1 MQEKIILGKEEI
13 RRSLA
18 RIAHEIVEKNK
29 GASNIALIGIWTRG
43 AFLSKRLRNLI
54 EKIEG
59 VTVPA
64 GVLDITFYRDDLKIR
79 GLKQPGRT
87 SIDFNFE
94 GKTVILV
101 DDVLYTGRT
110 ARAALNALMDYG
122 RPSRVQLAVLV
133 DRGHRELPIKPDF
146 VGKNIPTSKN
156 EEIRVYLE
164 EIDGK
169 DSVVIRSVE
178 E

>member
-1 MQEKIILGKEEI
+1 MHEKVIFGKEEI
-13 RRSLA
+13 KRSLA

-29 GASNIALIGIWTRG
+29 GANNIALIGIWTRG
-43 AFLSKRLRNLI
+43 AFLSKRLRDLI

-64 GVLDITFYRDDLKIR
+64 GVLDITFYRDDLRIR

-87 SIDFNFE
+87 SIDFNLE
-94 GKTVILV
+94 GKTIILI

-110 ARAALNALMDYG
+110 ARAALNALMDFG
-122 RPSRVQLAVLV
+122 RPNRVQLAVLI
-133 DRGHRELPIKPDF
+133 DRGHRELPIKPDY
-146 VGKNIPTSKN
+146 VGKNIPTAKN
-156 EEIRVYLE
+156 EEVKVYLE
-164 EIDGK
+164 ETDGK

-178 E
+178 D